1 MVARLALFDARGVG
15 VDDAERLADKL
26 LVRDREGDRR
36 GACAECVHLVGS
48 GPGRWRCNDRS
59 PVNVNDLA
67 GAFVGAGFVHQQLH
81 HCLSM
86 ERKPT

>member
-1 MVARLALFDARGVG
+1 MAARLALFDARGVG

-36 GACAECVHLVGS
+36 GACAECRHLVGS
-48 GPGRWRCNDRS
+48 GPGRWRCSDRA
-59 PVNVNDLA
+59 PVSVNDLA

-81 HCLSM
+81 HCHSL
-86 ERKPT
+86 EKTK